1 MAKNSTCCCSDN
13 LVVVLP
19 IVVGVAYV
27 LQHNGVLFGNVILWP
42 WVLVAVGVI
51 MYLFNKH

>member
-1 MAKNSTCCCSDN
+1 MAKNSTCCCSVN

-27 LQHNGVLFGNVILWP
+27 LQHNGILFGNVILWP
-42 WVLVAVGVI
+42 WILVAVGVI